1 MQAKDVLPDG
11 QDFVVR
17 NGLSLRKGS
26 VGAFLANAQVLQ
38 DPAATPEARQAAG
51 HDLVALLPALEALG
65 LFEVFEMRSPA
76 LRDEVARHRAALSA
90 VPAAVVAAAAP
101 RA

>member
-1 MQAKDVLPDG
+1 MQAQDVLPEG

-38 DPAATPEARQAAG
+38 DPSATEQARRAAG
-51 HDLVALLPALEALG
+51 RDLVSLLPALEALG
-65 LFEVFEMRSPA
+65 LFDVFELRSPT
-76 LRDEVARHRAALSA
+76 LRDEVARHRAALSPT
-90 VPAAVVAAAAP
+90 PAAGPHA
-101 RA
+101 